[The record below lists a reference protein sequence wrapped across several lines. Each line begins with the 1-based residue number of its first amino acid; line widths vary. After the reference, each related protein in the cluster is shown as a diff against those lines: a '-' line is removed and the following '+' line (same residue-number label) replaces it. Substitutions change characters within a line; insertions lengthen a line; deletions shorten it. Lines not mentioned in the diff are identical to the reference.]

1 MDNPRLGLS
10 HTLKALSLHGLVLF
24 GAFHVARL
32 GWEEFYQWGEGPV
45 GQVLLSPV
53 SASSGGG
60 GEGYLST
67 DPQRGGVG
75 FALLQ
80 LYPLSLTVAEVWLS
94 ALKYL
99 ANLLELRKEAKN
111 AAVSQTNNKCV
122 TGRKKHVVAVACFFL
137 RGG

>member
-1 MDNPRLGLS
+1 MDNPRLGLT

-45 GQVLLSPV
+45 AQVLLSPS

-60 GEGYLST
+60 GGGGVDGYLST
-67 DPQRGGVG
+67 YPQRGGVG

-94 ALKYL
+94 ALKYV

-111 AAVSQTNNKCV
+111 AAVSQRNYMCY
-122 TGRKKHVVAVACFFL
+122 TGK
-137 RGG
+137 